1 MGRHHGK
8 LKLALTTALTMTATL
23 ALASVASAAE
33 VNDQAPVGRRLPPPV
48 SPSDLDWRG
57 AAIITASVV
66 LVILVSLLLVS
77 NGRSRAELATS
88 E

>member
-1 MGRHHGK
+1 MGRHHSK
-8 LKLALTTALTMTATL
+8 LKFALTTAFALTATL

-33 VNDQAPVGRRLPPPV
+33 VTDQAPVGRRLPPTT

-66 LVILVSLLLVS
+66 ILILLGLALAS
-77 NGRSRAELATS
+77 SGRSRAELATS
-88 E
+88 H